1 VFILASVGF
10 WAARRGERAVGFVGP
25 VGGDSSRWR
34 RISTVDIQ
42 QLPETKPGKTDFVVL
57 GDFGFTTAPS
67 SGTDGVGP
75 FWRPADVEF
84 VAPSGMLTDLA
95 SVPRFLW
102 GVIASYGRQTLPAI
116 LHDQLCYAA
125 AMPGLPVPFS
135 RGQRREADGVFRRA
149 LELSGAG
156 PVRRWLMWS
165 AVRLGGRKQVFA
177 LFGATY
183 ALVVLAALAG
193 ALWPPLWLVAG
204 AAAVALAVLA
214 LAPSRESRR
223 AGRLAATAGSEYTA
237 PRFEPRALGSLL
249 GAAGIA
255 VLAAPLL
262 LPVTLITLATA
273 AVVGLGEQPLPGA
286 AGALPSGTG
295 AAPTPAGALEGGEG
309 ATARIAWAPLVAPDR
324 GGSGP
329 GA

>member
-1 VFILASVGF
+1 
-10 WAARRGERAVGFVGP
+10 VGFVGP

-125 AMPGLPVPFS
+125 AMPGLPAPFGRS
-135 RGQRREADGVFRRA
+135 QRREADGVFRRA

-177 LFGATY
+177 TFGVTY

-204 AAAVALAVLA
+204 ATAVALAVLA
-214 LAPSRESRR
+214 LSASRESRR
-223 AGRLAATAGSEYTA
+223 AGRAAAAAGSEYTA
-237 PRFEPRALGSLL
+237 TRFEARAFGSLL

-255 VLAAPLL
+255 ALAAPLL
-262 LPVTLITLATA
+262 LPVALITLATD
-273 AVVGLGEQPLPGA
+273 AVVGLGEEPLPGA
-286 AGALPSGTG
+286 AGALPSGTE
-295 AAPTPAGALEGGEG
+295 AAPPPASGLEGGEG
-309 ATARIAWAPLVAPDR
+309 ATARIAWSPLVAPDR
-324 GGSGP
+324 GGSGA